1 MDIDIYESMTKML
14 LSEPE
19 RSEISAQADRLVN
32 SFAALESI
40 NTNDVDVL
48 FTVLDIKNVF
58 RDDAAI
64 KEISKETL
72 LSNAPE
78 QYDGYFQVPK
88 TLE

>member
-1 MDIDIYESMTKML
+1 MDIDIYESMTKIL
-14 LSEPE
+14 LSESE
-19 RSEISAQADRLVN
+19 RSEISAQADKLVS

-40 NTNDVDVL
+40 NTSNVDVL

-58 RDDAAI
+58 RDDVAV

>member
-1 MDIDIYESMTKML
+1 MDIDIYESMTKIL
-14 LSEPE
+14 LSESE
-19 RSEISAQADRLVN
+19 RSEISAQADKLVS

-40 NTNDVDVL
+40 NTSNVDVL